1 MTTAVKSSTPRA
13 AAAAAL
19 MDAIAY
25 CSRHPD
31 RRIIFE
37 MNNHRFAERWT
48 HRDGSVSEHVWN
60 GYLMIDFSSD
70 FGETRVGDGTF
81 ALVSSD
87 FRSPTCSSGNVFY
100 HVASARNLFELLWS
114 LYLHGKLLECYVEGY

>member
-1 MTTAVKSSTPRA
+1 MTAVVKPFTPRA
-13 AAAAAL
+13 KASASL
-19 MDAIAY
+19 MDAIVY
-25 CSRHPD
+25 CSQHPD

-37 MNNHRFAERWT
+37 MNNHCFAERWT
-48 HRDGSVSEHVWN
+48 HRDGSVTDHVWN

-87 FRSPTCSSGNVFY
+87 FRDPAESSGNVFY
-100 HVASARNLFELLWS
+100 RVASARNLFEFLWS
-114 LYLHGKLLECYVEGY
+114 LFLHGKLLECYVEGY